1 MDLGT
6 FQGNVVNENVIR
18 SIPCP
23 DTSDYD
29 SSEEL
34 QLSPDQVSANLAL
47 TKEDAQIKLTV
58 RQQHMNFKSPVRAQL
73 WKTLYLRM
81 EAQASSTVDPLNA
94 QSLADATASLYQ
106 DTVQTCFGTQ
116 ELLAEEIGL
125 PSCVEHKLTT
135 NYFLNNVGKLTVA
148 RILTCFAYNQP
159 DIQYCPMLYPIGK
172 ITTKLKYFFFVK
184 RKGHNL
190 KFEIS
195 QNFLIEFDFF
205 FSRNE
210 EVKIERL
217 RFCGI
222 F

>member
-172 ITTKLKYFFFVK
+172 ITTKLNGFFFAE
-184 RKGHNL
+184 N
-190 KFEIS
+190 
-195 QNFLIEFDFF
+195 
-205 FSRNE
+205 
-210 EVKIERL
+210 ERL
-217 RFCGI
+217 RFHR
-222 F
+222 FF

>member
-1 MDLGT
+1 MEIQET
-6 FQGNVVNENVIR
+6 FQANVVNENVIR

-23 DTSDYD
+23 DTSDFD
-29 SSEEL
+29 NDTSEPEL
-34 QLSPDQVSANLAL
+34 QLSTGQVSANLAL
-47 TKEDAQIKLTV
+47 TKDDSQIKLTV
-58 RQQHMNFKSPVRAQL
+58 RQQHMNFKSPVRAQI

-94 QSLADATASLYQ
+94 QILADATASLYQ

-159 DIQYCPMLYPIGK
+159 DIQYCPMLYPIGNVL
-172 ITTKLKYFFFVK
+172 IESTISINFLIFYYSFHFTAFVK
-184 RKGHNL
+184 RRGHL
-190 KFEIS
+190 WSTFHYGLL
-195 QNFLIEFDFF
+195 Q
-205 FSRNE
+205 
-210 EVKIERL
+210 KIQVPL
-217 RFCGI
+217 H
-222 F
+222 

>member
-1 MDLGT
+1 MEIQET
-6 FQGNVVNENVIR
+6 FQANVVNENVIR

-23 DTSDYD
+23 DTSDFD
-29 SSEEL
+29 NDTSEPEL
-34 QLSPDQVSANLAL
+34 QLSTGQVSANLAL
-47 TKEDAQIKLTV
+47 TKDDSQIKLTV
-58 RQQHMNFKSPVRAQL
+58 RQQHMNFKSPVRAQI

-172 ITTKLKYFFFVK
+172 HLSIPL
-184 RKGHNL
+184 RKVQ
-190 KFEIS
+190 F
-195 QNFLIEFDFF
+195 Q
-205 FSRNE
+205 
-210 EVKIERL
+210 
-217 RFCGI
+217 
-222 F
+222 